1 MRVVFDT
8 NVIVSAIL
16 RDRLPETVLLF
27 VIGHPE
33 HEWVA
38 SEEILQEYRK
48 VLTRPKFKLTPELLK
63 KWEDRIQQAAAEW
76 PEGPGVA
83 LPRDVHDE
91 KFLSCALAAE
101 ADFLVT
107 GDKDFAGAKQ
117 VGKTKIVSV
126 RQFHDLVCQSA
137 SS

>member
-8 NVIVSAIL
+8 NVVVSAIL

-27 VIGHPE
+27 VVGHPE

-48 VLTRPKFKLTPELLK
+48 VLTRPKFKLPPGLLK
-63 KWEDRIQQAAAEW
+63 KWEDRFQQAAAEW
-76 PEGPGVA
+76 PKGPAVA
-83 LPRDVHDE
+83 LPRDIHDE
-91 KFLSCALAAE
+91 KFLACALASE
-101 ADFLVT
+101 ADYLVT
-107 GDKDFAGAKQ
+107 GDKDFTEAKI

-126 RQFHDLVCQSA
+126 RQFHDLVCRST
-137 SS
+137 